1 MNNDKLVDTLHS
13 LCKRLAKGKM
23 DGIINISNEELRG
36 LDEAVYIIDR
46 TKNHPKKCQACGSDN
61 LIMTT
66 KPIEYIYE
74 CQKCYWRMRVPRSVN
89 FLVADA
95 LGEVENLMG

>member
-1 MNNDKLVDTLHS
+1 MRNDNLVDTLRD

-61 LIMTT
+61 LTMTT

-74 CQKCYWRMRVPRSVN
+74 CQKCYWRMRVSRGVN